1 MIHNDDGKA
10 KLMILSKTPFDLEKH
25 NLTLKFAHTFP
36 IISQDSLEEIIYLVE
51 KSSWVTDDKFRNEY
65 YCYLMSNSHSLPVM
79 GSQSGSMM
87 NLSLKNNESFTIP
100 GIDGKYR
107 FMFWGHERDGK
118 NETVIESENFL
129 EILGLENPH
138 VYIVEAAEQKKKSFF
153 DERPNKIDIQDY
165 RY

>member
-1 MIHNDDGKA
+1 MMMEKA

-25 NLTLKFAHTFP
+25 NLILKFAHTFP
-36 IISQDSLEEIIYLVE
+36 IISLNSLEEIIYLVE
-51 KSSWVTDDKFRNEY
+51 KSSWVADDKFRNEY
-65 YCYLMSNSHSLPVM
+65 YCYLMSNSRPVM
-79 GSQSGSMM
+79 VLQSGPII

-129 EILGLENPH
+129 EILRLENRH